1 MGDEDKLTP
10 EEMAIV
16 GDEAPEPQAADQGTP
31 QADSSGPSTAPGSA
45 PAPGAQE
52 KTVKKP
58 PEPEQHSPEEKKAAE
73 DMGLRIEKGF
83 IIDDDGTKIP
93 AQRWKKLYHSYK
105 EAERKHSE
113 AATGRT
119 EIERKFKLFQI
130 LGPDKYYDIY
140 QDERPKDYQ
149 PKQGGAPGQT
159 TAKQADPF
167 SLVAQYPDPNHP
179 FHGMTLGDI
188 YKQDPA
194 EGRRLERAW
203 EQNQQKQQTAEQ
215 QKRDAAMQQRR
226 KALQESEKEVKEFH
240 ASLAKEMFGKA
251 ADALSQE
258 EDEKVRSAIQQ
269 TLDFMKKTGRGGGN
283 IHDAH
288 FIMNRDEILK
298 NAKATGGR
306 AALES
311 LQRGHVPSI
320 GTGGGAATAGA
331 DALEAMSS
339 DQLAR
344 HIEGMSEKAYI
355 AFLKNASPALKAK
368 QPSIAWD

>member
-16 GDEAPEPQAADQGTP
+16 GDEQPEPQAADQGTP
-31 QADSSGPSTAPGSA
+31 QADSGSVASTGGA
-45 PAPGAQE
+45 PAPGTQT
-52 KTVKKP
+52 KTVKRP
-58 PEPEQHSPEEKKAAE
+58 QEPEQHTDSEKKAMEA
-73 DMGLRIEKGF
+73 MGLRIEKGF

-93 AQRWKKLYHSYK
+93 AQRWKKLYHNYK

-119 EIERKFKLFQI
+119 ELEKKFKLFRI

-140 QDERPKDYQ
+140 QDERPKDYH
-149 PKQGGAPGQT
+149 PKQGGAPGQAAT
-159 TAKQADPF
+159 KQTDPF

-203 EQNQQKQQTAEQ
+203 EQNQQKQTTAEQ
-215 QKRDAAMQQRR
+215 QRKEAATQSRR
-226 KALQESEKEVKEFH
+226 KLLQESEKEVKDFSE
-240 ASLAKEMFGKA
+240 SLAKDLFRK
-251 ADALSQE
+251 DVSSLSKE
-258 EDEKVRSAIQQ
+258 EEEKVDQTIRQ
-269 TLDFMKKTGRGGGN
+269 TLEFMKQTRRGGGN
-283 IHDAH
+283 LADAYY
-288 FIMNRDEILK
+288 IMNRETLLK
-298 NAKATGGR
+298 DAKATGGR

-311 LQRGHVPSI
+311 LQKNHVPSI
-320 GTGGGAATAGA
+320 GAGAGAAPAGM
-331 DALEAMSS
+331 DALESMSS

-344 HIEGMSEKAYI
+344 HIEGMSEKAYM
-355 AFLKNASPALKAK
+355 AFLKNASPELKAK
-368 QPSIAWD
+368 HPSIAWD

>member
-31 QADSSGPSTAPGSA
+31 QAESGPSTGGGGA
-45 PAPGAQE
+45 PAPGAQA

-58 PEPEQHSPEEKKAAE
+58 PEPEQHTEAERKAAE
-73 DMGLRIEKGF
+73 SMGLRIEKGF
-83 IIDDDGTKIP
+83 IIDDEGTKIP
-93 AQRWKKLYHSYK
+93 EKRWKALYRRAMD
-105 EAERKHSE
+105 AERKQKE
-113 AATGRT
+113 ASTGRT

-140 QDERPKDYQ
+140 QDERPKDHKPAQ
-149 PKQGGAPGQT
+149 QAAPTQA
-159 TAKQADPF
+159 AKQADPF

-203 EQNQQKQQTAEQ
+203 EQGQQHKTTAEQ
-215 QKRDAAMQQRR
+215 QKRDAAAQAKR
-226 KALQESEKEVKEFH
+226 KAIQDSEKEVKEFH
-240 ASLAKEMFGKA
+240 ASLAKEMFSKE

-258 EDEKVRSAIQQ
+258 EDEKVRQTIQQ

-283 IHDAH
+283 IQDAH
-288 FIMNRDEILK
+288 LIMNRDEILK
-298 NAKATGGR
+298 NAKATGGK
-306 AALES
+306 AALAS

-320 GTGGGAATAGA
+320 GTGGGAATTGA
-331 DALEAMSS
+331 DALEAMTS

-344 HIEGMSEKAYI
+344 HIEGMSERAYM

-368 QPSIAWD
+368 HPSIAWD